1 MVKRTTE
8 VQTNNS
14 TMSVLNGKKILLGV
28 SGGIAAYKTASL
40 VRLFIKAGAHVQV
53 IMTPASKDFVTPL
66 TLSTLSKNPVHSSF
80 FNEEDDNSQWNNHVE
95 LALWADLM
103 LIAPATANTLSK
115 MTNGNCDNL
124 LIATYLSA
132 KCPVYFAPAMDL
144 DMYKHPSIKASFDA
158 LKQYKN
164 VMIPAETGELASGLS
179 GEGRMAEPE
188 NIIAFLEA
196 DLESK
201 LPLKGKKILITA
213 GPTYEAIDPVRFI
226 GNHSSGKMGFDIANE
241 AANLGA
247 SVVLVAGPTHF
258 KVKNSTIELINVVS
272 AQEMYDACHLH
283 FNSVDVAIAAAAVA
297 DYKPKVVAAQ
307 KIKKAPDTFVIELEK
322 TKDILLSLGAI
333 KKKQFLIGF
342 ALETENEIENAKL
355 KIQKKNLNLIVLNSL
370 QDKGAGFQ
378 TSTNKVTF
386 IDKSFQIEA
395 MQLKAKESVAVDILN
410 KVISHFYEK

>member
-1 MVKRTTE
+1 
-8 VQTNNS
+8 
-14 TMSVLNGKKILLGV
+14 MSVLNGKKILLGV

-80 FNEEDDNSQWNNHVE
+80 FNQDNEDAVWNNHVE

-115 MTNGNCDNL
+115 MATGNCDNL
-124 LIATYLSA
+124 LIAAYLSA

-144 DMYKHPSIKASFDA
+144 DMYKHPSTLSSFAA
-158 LKQYKN
+158 LKQFGN
-164 VMIPAETGELASGLS
+164 VMIPAENGELASGLS

-188 NIIAFLEA
+188 NIVAFLEA

-226 GNHSSGKMGFDIANE
+226 GNHSSGKMGFDIANT

-247 SVVLVAGPTHF
+247 QVILISGPTNYKAKNPLI
-258 KVKNSTIELINVVS
+258 KVVDVIS
-272 AQEMYDACHLH
+272 AQDMYDACHSY
-283 FNSVDVAIAAAAVA
+283 FDGMDVAIAAAAVA
-297 DYKPKVVAAQ
+297 DYRPKVVALQ
-307 KIKKAPDTFVIELEK
+307 KIKKTSDDFVIELEK
-322 TKDILLSLGAI
+322 TKDILASLGAI

-355 KIQKKNLNLIVLNSL
+355 KIQKKNLDLIVLNSL
-370 QDKGAGFQ
+370 QDEGAGFKKA
-378 TSTNKVTF
+378 TNKVTF
-386 IDKSFQIEA
+386 IDKDFKIEP
-395 MQLKAKESVAVDILN
+395 MELKSKESVAVDILD
-410 KVISHFYEK
+410 KVISHFQKL